1 MASASLIDEFDAS
14 PDDSRKFDGTSEP
27 VKSSKSPLPDI
38 EEFDS
43 SSATV
48 EDVVNALK
56 IAGGVIVRNFL
67 GMEEINRILKDVN
80 PYLEADK
87 PWDGKQ
93 SSPATLYRLLI
104 SDVNFTGDFF
114 PPETRRAFGL
124 MGKSHTFATSMVG
137 NPFWMSVT
145 DALLTSHN
153 KHNWVSCLFVLRRYH

>member
-1 MASASLIDEFDAS
+1 MASASLINEFGAS
-14 PDDSRKFDGTSEP
+14 PDDSRRFDGTSEP
-27 VKSSKSPLPDI
+27 VKSSESPLPDVK
-38 EEFDS
+38 EFDS

-48 EDVVNALK
+48 NDVVNALK
-56 IAGGVIVRNFL
+56 IAGGVIMRNFL
-67 GMEEINRILKDVN
+67 SVEEINRILKDVN

-93 SSPATLYRLLI
+93 SNSATSYRSLI
-104 SDVNFTGDFF
+104 SDVYFTGDFF

-137 NPFWMSVT
+137 NPFWMGVA